1 MRAARLKQPPG
12 TAQGLGVQLER
23 VKTGAEDHDN
33 DRGGQANKRCIWTKY
48 AFAGNES
55 VPILIG

>member
-1 MRAARLKQPPG
+1 M
-12 TAQGLGVQLER
+12 QLER

-33 DRGGQANKRCIWTKY
+33 DRGGKANKRCIWTKD
-48 AFAGNES
+48 AFAGNKL